1 MIFIETISSN
11 LLSIPLMFFI
21 LGILAGVVKSD
32 LSIPESIGNY
42 LTIYLML
49 SIGFKGGVTIA
60 EADSVDNNMW
70 ILISLSLILG
80 FIQPYIGHILLQ
92 ITTKID
98 IPTSAAIAAHYGSIS
113 VVTFITASA
122 FLKSNQI
129 EYAGYIVAIMALM
142 EAPAILSGLHI
153 AHRYAPSS
161 FTNTNTTTNSASSH
175 PMHKIFTNGAI
186 VLLLGSFVI
195 GWQGGAGGMEK
206 MEGFIVAPFQGM
218 LSLFLL
224 DMGLTVAKELGYLR
238 KFTIPLFLFGIYMPL
253 IGAAIGLSISMLL
266 NLDLGTG
273 MLFMTLCAS
282 ASYIAVPA
290 VMRHAL
296 PQAKAALYIPISL
309 AITFPFNIIIGIP
322 LYYAVASR
330 FLG

>member
-1 MIFIETISSN
+1 M
-11 LLSIPLMFFI
+11 
-21 LGILAGVVKSD
+21 LA
-32 LSIPESIGNY
+32 
-42 LTIYLML
+42 
-49 SIGFKGGVTIA
+49 IGFKGGATIA
-60 EADSVDNNMW
+60 EASSASGNMW
-70 ILISLSLILG
+70 ILIFISLILG
-80 FIQPYIGHILLQ
+80 FVQPYIGHMLLQ
-92 ITTKID
+92 LTTKVD

-113 VVTFITASA
+113 VVTFITASS
-122 FLKSNQI
+122 FLKTNHI

-153 AHRYAPSS
+153 AHRYAPASFVNTGSS
-161 FTNTNTTTNSASSH
+161 NAH

-195 GWQGGAGGMEK
+195 GWQGGKSGMEK
-206 MEGFIVAPFQGM
+206 MEGFIIAPFQGM

-238 KFTIPLFLFGIYMPL
+238 KFTLPLFLFGIYMPL
-253 IGAAIGLSISMLL
+253 IGALIGLGISILL

-309 AITFPFNIIIGIP
+309 AVTFPFNIVIGIP
-322 LYYAVASR
+322 LYYTAASK
-330 FLG
+330 FLS